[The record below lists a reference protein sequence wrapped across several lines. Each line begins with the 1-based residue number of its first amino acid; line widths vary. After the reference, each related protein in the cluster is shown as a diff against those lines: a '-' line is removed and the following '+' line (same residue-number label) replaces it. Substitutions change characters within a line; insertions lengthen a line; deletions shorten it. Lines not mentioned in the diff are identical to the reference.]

1 MMMFRCCF
9 FFVMLLYGAAMP
21 NYDLFAQGQAPIL
34 GDQANKILK
43 LNSDT
48 PKVEIRYSMIGYR
61 DTLIFYTFK
70 EENAVLRVNID
81 NKSKTFP
88 ITAKLYLFDHEIES
102 EGIKKWLNNQHSDAL
117 FGDAPM
123 PTATHQ
129 IPSNRLKVT
138 CFDYM
143 KTVEDRSVSSMN
155 TLSISDLLSESHQ
168 GCQIEAFKGQASV
181 MIKKK

>member
-1 MMMFRCCF
+1 MMFQRCF
-9 FFVMLLYGAAMP
+9 FFVLLLYCAAMP
-21 NYDLFAQGQAPIL
+21 NCELYAQDRAQIL
-34 GDQANKILK
+34 GDQENKILK

-123 PTATHQ
+123 PTTTHQ

-138 CFDYM
+138 GFDYR
-143 KTVEDRSVSSMN
+143 KTVEESFGVFDEYSVNFRLRSVN
-155 TLSISDLLSESHQ
+155 HIKGVRLKP
-168 GCQIEAFKGQASV
+168 FKGQASV

>member
-1 MMMFRCCF
+1 MMFRRCF
-9 FFVMLLYGAAMP
+9 FFVILLYGAAMP
-21 NYDLFAQGQAPIL
+21 NCELFAQDQTPIL

-43 LNSDT
+43 LNSDP

-138 CFDYM
+138 GFDYR
-143 KTVEDRSVSSMN
+143 KTVEESFGVFDEYSVNFRLRSVN
-155 TLSISDLLSESHQ
+155 HIKGVRLKP
-168 GCQIEAFKGQASV
+168 FKGQASV